1 MEKRRMMLVNVAL
14 TIAGSD
20 SGGGAGIQA
29 DLKTFQE
36 LGVFGTS
43 AITAI
48 TAQNTHGVSAI
59 QPMDVDMVLAQIK
72 AVTEDFAVKAVKT
85 GMLFSTEIIEAVAQS
100 LQEKNIPLVIDPVMI
115 AKGGASLLKEEAVTA
130 LKTHL
135 LPLATVITPNIPEA
149 EVLTGMRITTETDI
163 KEAAEHILALGAKS
177 VLIKGGHRREATFA
191 EDYFISNEGVHFSVR
206 SPWINTT
213 DTHGTGCTY
222 AAALT
227 AFLAE
232 GKTVEDA
239 IYSAKCFIHVAIEDG
254 LGIGGGHGPTNH
266 WAYNKRTENG
276 NLSIEGVAI
285 NG

>member
-1 MEKRRMMLVNVAL
+1 MMVNVAL

-43 AITAI
+43 AITAV
-48 TAQNTHGVSAI
+48 TAQNTHGVTAI
-59 QPMDVDMVLAQIK
+59 QPMDVDMVRAQIK
-72 AVTEDFAVKAVKT
+72 AVTEDFDVQAAKT

-100 LQEKNIPLVIDPVMI
+100 LQEKHIPLVIDPVMI
-115 AKGGASLLKEEAVTA
+115 AKGGASLLKEEAVMA
-130 LKTHL
+130 MKTHL
-135 LPLATVITPNIPEA
+135 LPLATIITPNIPEA
-149 EVLTGMRITTETDI
+149 EVLTGMRIITETDI
-163 KEAAEHILALGAKS
+163 KKAAEHILTLGAKS
-177 VLIKGGHRREATFA
+177 VIIKGGHRFDAPFA
-191 EDYFISNEGVHFSVR
+191 EDYFVANDGTNFSVR
-206 SPWINTT
+206 SPWIKTT
-213 DTHGTGCTY
+213 ATHGTGCTY

-232 GKTVEDA
+232 GRTIEDA
-239 IYSAKCFIHVAIEDG
+239 IYSAKCFIHKAIEDG

-266 WAYNKRTENG
+266 WAYKRLIKNG
-276 NLSIEGVAI
+276 NLIEGVAI